1 MAVFLLLTSAEGW
14 LPRSAPGRDTP
25 DPDWYVT
32 FYALKVVAVAVAMV
46 LGCSSWRDLRPRP
59 SWAVLAASVV
69 LGLIVTAGWIGLERL
84 PYPRIDLGGARQA
97 FDPSAIDSPGLR
109 AAFLTLRFLGLVLLV
124 PLFEE
129 LFWRSFLLRW
139 IIDQDFGKVP
149 IGHVTLASAGIT
161 SALFAAAHP
170 EWLPALLTGLAWAGL
185 LAWSRSLTACVVS
198 HATANLA
205 LGVYVLTTGHWE
217 LW

>member
-1 MAVFLLLTSAEGW
+1 MAVFLLLTTAEGW

-25 DPDWYVT
+25 DPDWYVS
-32 FYALKVVAVAVAMV
+32 FYALKVVAVAIAMI
-46 LGCSSWRDLRPRP
+46 LGRSSWRDLRPRP
-59 SWAVLAASVV
+59 SAAVLAVAVV
-69 LGLIVTAGWIGLERL
+69 LGLIVTAAWVGLERL
-84 PYPRIDLGGARQA
+84 PYPRIDLGGSRQA
-97 FDPSAIDSPGLR
+97 FNPAAIESAGIRTAFVSLR
-109 AAFLTLRFLGLVLLV
+109 LAGLVLLV

-139 IIDQDFGKVP
+139 IIDQDFWKVP
-149 IGHVTLASAGIT
+149 IGHVTLPAAAIT

-205 LGVYVLTTGHWE
+205 LGIYVLTTGHWE